1 LSTPFYFFNII
12 FQTFLTAEIIQPA
25 SNFFLHS
32 RSFGD
37 ISLAIG
43 ILDEFFWLRPTV
55 HFFSHRK
62 HISDKKTEDVEEDE
76 KEDDE

>member
-1 LSTPFYFFNII
+1 
-12 FQTFLTAEIIQPA
+12 
-25 SNFFLHS
+25 
-32 RSFGD
+32 
-37 ISLAIG
+37 LAIG

-62 HISDKKTEDVEEDE
+62 HISDKKTEDVKEDE